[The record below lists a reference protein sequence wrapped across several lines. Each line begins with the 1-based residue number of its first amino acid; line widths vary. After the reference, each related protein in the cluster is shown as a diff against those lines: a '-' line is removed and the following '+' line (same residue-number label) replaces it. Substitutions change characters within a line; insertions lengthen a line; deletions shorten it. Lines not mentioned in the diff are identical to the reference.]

1 MKQVMNLITWFIWSP
16 KMDEYVRRVFEG
28 EAPCDKCSK
37 AEDCREYEWACR
49 AFSYYVLNGTFKE
62 YTARL
67 PTKHMFNKIFKED
80 DKALKN
86 YMKSIRAKEQMGI
99 VDLFEKEEED
109 GH

>member
-1 MKQVMNLITWFIWSP
+1 
-16 KMDEYVRRVFEG
+16 MDEYVRKVFED

-99 VDLFEKEEED
+99 VDLFEKEEENENR
-109 GH
+109 

>member
-1 MKQVMNLITWFIWSP
+1 
-16 KMDEYVRRVFEG
+16 MDEYVRRIFEG
-28 EAPCDKCSK
+28 EAPCDKCSQT
-37 AEDCREYEWACR
+37 EDCREYEWACR

-109 GH
+109 EQ

>member
-1 MKQVMNLITWFIWSP
+1 
-16 KMDEYVRRVFEG
+16 MDEYVRRVFEG

-37 AEDCREYEWACR
+37 AQDCREYEWACR

-62 YTARL
+62 YTVRQ

-99 VDLFEKEEED
+99 VDLFEKEEINEHQD
-109 GH
+109 

>member
-1 MKQVMNLITWFIWSP
+1 MKQVMNLITWFIWSQR
-16 KMDEYVRRVFEG
+16 MDEYVRRIFEG

-109 GH
+109 EQ